1 MAINM
6 RQVRAQ
12 PIPLLM
18 AANGPKA
25 MRLAGEHGEGLV
37 TDSKTWKQFQAEWEA
52 GVTATC
58 R

>member
-1 MAINM
+1 
-6 RQVRAQ
+6 
-12 PIPLLM
+12 M

-25 MRLAGEHGEGLV
+25 MRLAAEHGEGLV